1 MTKRTAVCGVLYAVI
16 AGGLLIFQPAA
27 PRSVQGQAATLSL
40 IDAYG
45 AQATL
50 NALATQSAY
59 SQQQSAAQAAQS
71 AAAAQAQA
79 AALQAQAY
87 AQAQQATASAQQQ
100 QAQIAAAQ
108 ATADAAALQATAIVQ
123 QTRTAIEIAAQQ
135 TRSALEVR
143 ATATAA
149 GLAGL
154 KRRRRRLRRLTT
166 ANEAQRRDDEAI
178 ATSVAIS
185 VQATKTALDLQ
196 VRAEADQ
203 AVTTQRT
210 NAIGSLVITDR
221 DDHQRCAERAVAWQ
235 VLSRPV
241 ALPRAQSHARAAVD
255 HRRCQPRHRRRPT
268 RWWMRPPATLDHASR
283 SSSTTLIRRRWLML
297 LRSIVW
303 PLTRWWFINR
313 RPSRSTVTP
322 ISTGWARWCCA
333 GSIGLA

>member
-16 AGGLLIFQPAA
+16 AGGLLICQPAA
-27 PRSVQGQAATLSL
+27 PRSAQGEAATLSL
-40 IDAYG
+40 VDAYS

-59 SQQQSAAQAAQS
+59 AQQQSAAQAAQSAAAAQAAQS

-108 ATADAAALQATAIVQ
+108 ATAEAAALQATAIVQ

-143 ATATAA
+143 ATQTSAALQAKTTQAAIDATQIAA
-149 GLAGL
+149 
-154 KRRRRRLRRLTT
+154 
-166 ANEAQRRDDEAI
+166 ESQRHDNEAI

-196 VRAEADQ
+196 VKAEADQ
-203 AVTTQRT
+203 AVIDQRT
-210 NAIGSLVITDR
+210 NAIGSLVLTVVII
-221 DDHQRCAERAVAWQ
+221 VAG
-235 VLSRPV
+235 VLSVLLIGKFFRGLWRSR
-241 ALPRAQSHARAAVD
+241 ALNPQPAPPSPLPMTSAASAAANSVVD
-255 HRRCQPRHRRRPT
+255 AATGDIGSRFAIIEHNDD
-268 RWWMRPPATLDHASR
+268 PAALAD
-283 SSSTTLIRRRWLML
+283 L
-297 LRSIVW
+297 LRSMYG
-303 PLTRWWFINR
+303 R
-313 RPSRSTVTP
+313 
-322 ISTGWARWCCA
+322 
-333 GSIGLA
+333 